1 MTSTCIIVGASHAG
15 AELALTLRKEG
26 WEGSIVVIGN
36 EQYLPYHRPP
46 LSKNFLVT
54 DQDVNDVLI
63 RKADFFEKFNI
74 SFRLGTHVR
83 DIDRLNKAVMLS
95 NGETL
100 SYQKLALCTGSR
112 VRKVTVPGC
121 DLRGMYYLRNIDDVL
136 AIKSAVKRNGK
147 AVIVGGGYVGLEI
160 AASLKQ
166 LGMHVIVLEMEA
178 RVLKRVTA
186 EEVSD
191 FFTRIHTEEGVEIM
205 CNKSVTGFLGRD
217 GFVDCIEC
225 QDGTYYSADL
235 VVIGIGILPNVE
247 LAEAA
252 GLEVEN
258 GILVDD
264 LACTSDPHIVSAGD
278 CTNHPNQLLD
288 CRLRL
293 ESVPNALEQA
303 RTAASSL
310 CGKHKP
316 YASIPWFWSDQYN
329 VKLQI
334 VGLNKGYDEKI
345 VRGDHTSG
353 RDFVAFYLNKRKLIS
368 AECVN
373 RPKEFLLMKQVISKG
388 LDINIAR
395 LGDDTVAVKDL
406 VIAQSS

>member
-26 WEGSIVVIGN
+26 WEGPIVVIGN

-121 DLRGMYYLRNIDDVL
+121 DLRGMHYLRNIDDVL
-136 AIKSAVKRNGK
+136 AIKSAVKRNGE

-160 AASLKQ
+160 AASLNQ
-166 LGMHVIVLEMEA
+166 LGMHVTVLEMEA

-353 RDFVAFYLNKRKLIS
+353 RDFVAFYFNKRKLIS

-388 LDINIAR
+388 LDINIAS

>member
-26 WEGSIVVIGN
+26 WEGPIVVIGN

-83 DIDRLNKAVMLS
+83 DIDRLNKAVTLS

-136 AIKSAVKRNGK
+136 AIKSAVKRNGE

-160 AASLKQ
+160 AASLNQ
-166 LGMHVIVLEMEA
+166 LGMHVTVLEMEA

-353 RDFVAFYLNKRKLIS
+353 RDFVVFYLNKRKLIS

>member
-1 MTSTCIIVGASHAG
+1 MTSACIIVGASHAG

-26 WEGSIVVIGN
+26 WKGPIIVIGD
-36 EQYLPYHRPP
+36 EKYLPYHRPP

-54 DQDVNDVLI
+54 DQDVTDVLI
-63 RKADFFEKFNI
+63 RNAAFFEKFNI
-74 SFRLGTHVR
+74 SFRLETRVL
-83 DIDRLNKAVMLS
+83 DIDRLNKSVTLS
-95 NGETL
+95 NGERL
-100 SYQKLALCTGSR
+100 SYLKLALCTGSR

-121 DLRGMYYLRNIDDVL
+121 DLQGMHYLRNIDDVL
-136 AIKSAVKRNGK
+136 AIKSAVKRNGR
-147 AVIVGGGYVGLEI
+147 AIIVGGGYVGLEL
-160 AASLKQ
+160 AASLKR
-166 LGMHVIVLEMEA
+166 LGMHVTVLEMEA

-205 CNKSVTGFLGRD
+205 CNKSVTGFIGKD
-217 GFVDCIEC
+217 GFVDRVEC

-252 GLEVEN
+252 GLEVAN

-353 RDFVAFYLNKRKLIS
+353 RDFVVFYLNKRKLIS

-373 RPKEFLLMKQVISKG
+373 RPKEFLLMKQVMSKG

-406 VIAQSS
+406 VNTQRS

>member
-26 WEGSIVVIGN
+26 WEGPIVVIGN

-83 DIDRLNKAVMLS
+83 DIDRLNKAVTLS

-166 LGMHVIVLEMEA
+166 LGMHVTVLEMEA

-217 GFVDCIEC
+217 GLVDCIEC
-225 QDGTYYSADL
+225 QDGTYHSADL
-235 VVIGIGILPNVE
+235 VVVGIGILPNVE

-252 GLEVEN
+252 GLDVEN